1 MMHCKTS
8 AKYFH
13 NSIDDFRTNK
23 AGQNINL
30 DPQDDGY
37 RCKAEYLMPNALGV
51 IGSINK
57 IKFFK
62 GDTATNTLTETDFK
76 ISESLKIIDV
86 DIDPSLTGRVYVAY

>member
-1 MMHCKTS
+1 MHCKTS

-13 NSIDDFRTNK
+13 NSIADFHKNK
-23 AGQNINL
+23 VGQNINL

-37 RCKAEYLMPNALGV
+37 RCKAGLVLPNAIGV

-57 IKFFK
+57 IKFLR
-62 GDTATNTLTETDFK
+62 DNTATNTLTETDFI

-86 DIDPSLTGRVYVAY
+86 DIDPYLVGRIYVAY

>member
-13 NSIDDFRTNK
+13 NSIGDFHTNK

-37 RCKAEYLMPNALGV
+37 RCKAAYILPNALGV

-57 IKFFK
+57 IKFLK
-62 GDTATNTLTETDFK
+62 SDTATNTLTETDLN
-76 ISESLKIIDV
+76 ISESVKIIDV
-86 DIDPSLTGRVYVAY
+86 DIDPSLIGRIYVAY